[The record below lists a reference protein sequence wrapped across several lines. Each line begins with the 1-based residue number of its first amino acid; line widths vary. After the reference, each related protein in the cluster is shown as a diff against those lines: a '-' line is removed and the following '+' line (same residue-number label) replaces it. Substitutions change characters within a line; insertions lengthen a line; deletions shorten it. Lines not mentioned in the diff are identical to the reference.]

1 MREWNVVITV
11 SERGYRQAI
20 ELLEE
25 FGSVSR
31 TEFFNVLVMQA
42 DEIEY
47 LMETLRERILK
58 NPGIRSFLARIIPL
72 SRTFN
77 FQTPE
82 EFETKAKELVLF
94 WVPELAE
101 KSFHVRMHRRG
112 FKGRLS
118 SPDEERFLDK
128 ILLESLEK
136 TGNPGRISFDD
147 PDAILVIETLG
158 QRAGFSLWTR
168 DEMERYP
175 FLRLD

>member
-1 MREWNVVITV
+1 MYEWNAVITV

-25 FGSVSR
+25 FGSVHR

-42 DEIEY
+42 DDIEF

-58 NPGIRSFLARIIPL
+58 NPEIRSFLARLVPL
-72 SRTFN
+72 NRTFN

-82 EFETKAKELVLF
+82 EFEIKAKELVLF
-94 WVPELAE
+94 WVPQLAG

-118 SPDEERFLDK
+118 SPEEERFLDEV
-128 ILLESLEK
+128 LLKSLEK
-136 TGNPGRISFDD
+136 AGTPGMITFDD
-147 PDAILVIETLG
+147 PDAILVVETLG

-168 DEMERYP
+168 NDMYQYP